1 MNCCNK
7 WVNLKSLLL
16 PFYAFVNS
24 RKKTQSPKYPQ
35 KKKNTPTGLWG
46 KNKFYEYEV
55 KEFSNT
61 KS

>member
-1 MNCCNK
+1 M
-7 WVNLKSLLL
+7 LLWI
-16 PFYAFVNS
+16 VE
-24 RKKTQSPKYPQ
+24 KKPKAQ
-35 KKKNTPTGLWG
+35 NTHKKKNTPTGLWG